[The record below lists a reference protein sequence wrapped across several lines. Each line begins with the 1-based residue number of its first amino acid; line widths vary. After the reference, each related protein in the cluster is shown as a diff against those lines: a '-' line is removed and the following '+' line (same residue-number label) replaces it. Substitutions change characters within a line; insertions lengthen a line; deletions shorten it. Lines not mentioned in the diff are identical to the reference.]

1 MNLEITT
8 QQGLSNLEYQV
19 QIEMFTKLQEL
30 NNFEDLTEDEI
41 QYAKDNLTVMFINN
55 LRFVAKASIDNNL
68 NCVTINDKEIED
80 LLEINEK
87 ELNNVI
93 TTN

>member
-41 QYAKDNLTVMFINN
+41 QYAKDNLTVIFINN